1 MKIYSLN
8 PISIKQE
15 DSKMNYTIPA
25 VVSPGMYHDS
35 AIKISQAPKELFENT
50 VNNMVKAEAI
60 YQKRVSDEN
69 NLYSRNV
76 NFEKEQDISNPT
88 PNELI
93 KDHQD
98 VREYVEDGSA
108 TIYEAAG
115 SDSDDLCYELPFKDK
130 KLYIYTKCMH
140 SAGMHNAG
148 MHSAGMHNAGMH
160 SAGMHMTGGLV
171 VPEESNNE
179 QEGGVISN
187 NSMTSVGG
195 ACKKS
200 CGACK
205 KNDAKGVANT
215 AQGVANSAQ
224 GVANSAQG
232 VAFNN
237 KDLDD
242 VINNLSSSG
251 GAIPAIIGELAL
263 NLIPQIPSIISAIK
277 AKRDQSKIGNGLL
290 NNMQKYNTVRAFM
303 NNLPEG
309 NPAVYYNDM
318 IKTFNAL
325 KRTASGISF
334 NESDNSYYATGKFTQ
349 GLKNF
354 WNKVKSWYDD
364 NKTVFAPIK
373 DALLGTVTNTIN
385 KSVNTATNKLTDYV
399 NSKTSNEDIKNIT
412 KAVTDVS
419 KNIAQ
424 QGIDMIKGNGIEP
437 EKVYSVLT

>member
-25 VVSPGMYHDS
+25 VMSPGMNHDS
-35 AIKISQAPKELFENT
+35 AIKISNVPKELFENT

-88 PNELI
+88 PKEII
-93 KDHQD
+93 KQDCPD
-98 VREYVEDGSA
+98 VREYVEDSNA
-108 TIYEAAG
+108 SIYEAAG
-115 SDSDDLCYELPFKDK
+115 NTSTEDLCYELPISGK

-140 SAGMHNAG
+140 SESCK
-148 MHSAGMHNAGMH
+148 MHSEPVK
-160 SAGMHMTGGLV
+160 GGLV
-171 VPEESNNE
+171 VPEENNE
-179 QEGGVISN
+179 QEEEVVSD
-187 NSMTSVGG
+187 NSVTSVGG
-195 ACKKS
+195 L
-200 CGACK
+200 CK
-205 KNDAKGVANT
+205 KNDA
-215 AQGVANSAQ
+215 QGI
-224 GVANSAQG
+224 
-232 VAFNN
+232 AFNKN
-237 KDLDD
+237 DLDN
-242 VINNLSSSG
+242 VINNLSSKG
-251 GAIPAIIGELAL
+251 GAIPAVVAELAM

-290 NNMQKYNTVRAFM
+290 NNMQKYETVRAFM
-303 NNLPEG
+303 NNLPE
-309 NPAVYYNDM
+309 NKPVVYYNDM
-318 IKTFNAL
+318 IKTFNSL
-325 KRTASGISF
+325 KRTGSGISF
-334 NESDNSYYATGKFTQ
+334 NESDNSYYASGKFTE

-373 DALLGTVTNTIN
+373 DALLSTATNTI
-385 KSVNTATNKLTDYV
+385 KKTVNSATNKLTDYV

-424 QGIDMIKGNGIEP
+424 QGVDMLKGNGIEP
-437 EKVYSVLT
+437 EKVYSVLA